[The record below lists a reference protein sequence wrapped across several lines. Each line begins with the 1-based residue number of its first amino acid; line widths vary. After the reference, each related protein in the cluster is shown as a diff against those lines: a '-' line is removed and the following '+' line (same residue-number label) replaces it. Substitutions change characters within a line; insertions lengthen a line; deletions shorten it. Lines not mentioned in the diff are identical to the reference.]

1 MDEVFKQAPDG
12 MNYEDI
18 EIIFN
23 NNDKDVLKTLIELWK
38 IQEKTIKNISESQCK
53 WEGIRD
59 ICDSHD
65 NEMQKKINECKRT
78 SSISRLSQ

>member
-38 IQEKTIKNISESQCK
+38 IQEKIIKNISESQCR

-65 NEMQKKINECKRT
+65 NEMQKKINGCKKN
-78 SSISRLSQ
+78 LVD

>member
-23 NNDKDVLKTLIELWK
+23 NNDKDVLKTLI
-38 IQEKTIKNISESQCK
+38 
-53 WEGIRD
+53 
-59 ICDSHD
+59 
-65 NEMQKKINECKRT
+65 
-78 SSISRLSQ
+78 

>member
-1 MDEVFKQAPDG
+1 MDEVLKQAPDG
-12 MNYEDI
+12 ITRDDI

-59 ICDSHD
+59 ICDLHD
-65 NEMQKKINECKRT
+65 NEMQKKLNEYKKN
-78 SSISRLSQ
+78 IMQ

>member
-23 NNDKDVLKTLIELWK
+23 NNDNNCYTF
-38 IQEKTIKNISESQCK
+38 S
-53 WEGIRD
+53 
-59 ICDSHD
+59 
-65 NEMQKKINECKRT
+65 
-78 SSISRLSQ
+78 LSD

>member
-23 NNDKDVLKTLIELWK
+23 TNDKDVLKTLIELWK

-65 NEMQKKINECKRT
+65 NEMQKKINECKKK
-78 SSISRLSQ
+78 LVD

>member
-1 MDEVFKQAPDG
+1 MDEVLKQAPDG
-12 MNYEDI
+12 ITSDYI

-65 NEMQKKINECKRT
+65 NEMQKKINECKKN
-78 SSISRLSQ
+78 LVN

>member
-1 MDEVFKQAPDG
+1 MDEVLKQAPDG
-12 MNYEDI
+12 ITRDDI

-65 NEMQKKINECKRT
+65 NEMQKKINECKKN
-78 SSISRLSQ
+78 LVG

>member
-1 MDEVFKQAPDG
+1 MDEVLKQAPDG
-12 MNYEDI
+12 ITRDDI

-65 NEMQKKINECKRT
+65 NEMQKKINECKKN
-78 SSISRLSQ
+78 LVN

>member
-1 MDEVFKQAPDG
+1 MDEVVKQAPDG

-18 EIIFN
+18 ELIFN
-23 NNDKDVLKTLIELWK
+23 NNNKDVLKTLIELWK
-38 IQEKTIKNISESQCK
+38 IQEKIIKNISESQCR

-65 NEMQKKINECKRT
+65 NEMQKKINECKKNL
-78 SSISRLSQ
+78 ID

>member
-1 MDEVFKQAPDG
+1 MDEVVKQAPDG

-18 EIIFN
+18 ELIFN
-23 NNDKDVLKTLIELWK
+23 NNNKDVLKTLIELWK
-38 IQEKTIKNISESQCK
+38 IQEKIIKNISESQCR

-65 NEMQKKINECKRT
+65 NEMQKKINECKKN
-78 SSISRLSQ
+78 LVD